1 MKSVRTILFFVAVI
15 AGLIVLPM
23 PFLARDGEAMKR
35 ENTVRILAT
44 IAMAKTAYAV
54 DYDLHDGSVVTMDQL
69 LAPRPARE
77 DVRSSVTLPHLAA
90 RPVFPFKPGEG
101 ELMLGPIGG
110 GEAGLPVFKLKNGE
124 TIKPVISNRTASTLP
139 E

>member
-90 RPVFPFKPGEG
+90 RRSFPSNRRRRTDA
-101 ELMLGPIGG
+101 GPNGG
-110 GEAGLPVFKLKNGE
+110 GGRGGLPVFKRKTARRSSRSFE
-124 TIKPVISNRTASTLP
+124 RTASTLP